1 LLAALLVKGDT
12 VVTIH
17 HLTLAQ
23 AATRIRSGDLS
34 PVDLVEGL
42 LEHLHKLEPSLQAWV
57 TVDHDGVREAARHAE
72 SALREDRA
80 LGPLHGIPV
89 GVKDIF
95 YTAGLQTTAC
105 SKLFANFVPRY
116 DATAVARLRRAGA
129 IILGKTVTTELAA
142 RVPPPT
148 RNPWDPACTPGATSS
163 GSAVAVAARRCPAA
177 LGTQTGGSVVRPA
190 AYNGVVGLV
199 PTYGRISCYGVI
211 PVAWT
216 IDTVGFMTRAVEDAA
231 LLLQVL
237 AGHDANDP
245 ASCDQPVPDYVKD
258 MQDGATRPPH
268 VGLVREPFF
277 RLATPEVQE
286 HTEQVVETL
295 RRAGAAVEDVNLQEG
310 FAVVRAAQ
318 TVVMRTEA
326 AAYHQETLQSHPEAY
341 SPMVRNTLER
351 GLLIS
356 GVEYLQAQRHRR
368 RFRRQLDV
376 LLPRYDALLTPA
388 TPSTAPRDLANTG
401 DPIFQAPWTLAGVP
415 TMSLPTGLSREEMPL
430 ALQLVGTAFGESRLL
445 AVARWC
451 ERVVGIELVPP
462 VAR

>member
-1 LLAALLVKGDT
+1 
-12 VVTIH
+12 
-17 HLTLAQ
+17 
-23 AATRIRSGDLS
+23 
-34 PVDLVEGL
+34 
-42 LEHLHKLEPSLQAWV
+42 
-57 TVDHDGVREAARHAE
+57 
-72 SALREDRA
+72 
-80 LGPLHGIPV
+80 
-89 GVKDIF
+89 
-95 YTAGLQTTAC
+95 
-105 SKLFANFVPRY
+105 
-116 DATAVARLRRAGA
+116 
-129 IILGKTVTTELAA
+129 
-142 RVPPPT
+142 
-148 RNPWDPACTPGATSS
+148 
-163 GSAVAVAARRCPAA
+163 
-177 LGTQTGGSVVRPA
+177 
-190 AYNGVVGLV
+190 
-199 PTYGRISCYGVI
+199 
-211 PVAWT
+211 
-216 IDTVGFMTRAVEDAA
+216 M
-231 LLLQVL
+231 
-237 AGHDANDP
+237 
-245 ASCDQPVPDYVKD
+245 PDYVKD